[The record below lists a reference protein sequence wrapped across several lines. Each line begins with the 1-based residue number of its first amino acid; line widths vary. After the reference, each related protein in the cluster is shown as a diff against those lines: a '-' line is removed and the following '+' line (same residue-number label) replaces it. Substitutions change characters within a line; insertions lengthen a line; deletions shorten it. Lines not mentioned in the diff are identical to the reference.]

1 MSLAALLLAAAIPSG
16 AADPGATAE
25 FVARGSFDGATTAGA
40 LFYPTTHSHR
50 WAIERLDL
58 VSGEKKIVFTT
69 GDRRTFIR
77 GVLAGGGRV
86 AFVTDRFRRAS
97 RLYVMDASGG
107 AITEI
112 ARGRSVGRRLCGRA
126 FKLADVASTGEVLF
140 QDAMSSCTRPY
151 RGTLRVRVF
160 DPAIGIRTLTS
171 SPRTDVFI
179 SDGPPFRRLAGSQLL
194 TFGDRVARVR
204 DLESGA
210 VRRFRTRAPRYLFG
224 EADVAPD
231 GRVFLSV
238 WRSFANGP
246 PSQTIRLLGPGDRGL
261 QGSVVHRTRTDF
273 GIASF
278 CAGRAVLFTQSQ
290 RGRFSLTMLEPR
302 FAWRTGVFPDP
313 DLTTTCEDR
322 YVVTP
327 RDSAGPDRVFT
338 YDLPG

>member
-1 MSLAALLLAAAIPSG
+1 MSLSALLLAAAIPMG
-16 AADPGATAE
+16 VADPGATAE
-25 FVARGSFDGATTAGA
+25 FVAPGSSDGATTAGA
-40 LFYPTTHSHR
+40 LFYPTTHSRHA
-50 WAIERLDL
+50 AIGRLDL
-58 VSGEKKIVFTT
+58 VSGATKIVFTA
-69 GDRRTFIR
+69 GDPRSSIR

-97 RLYVMDASGG
+97 RLYAMDASGG
-107 AITEI
+107 AITQVV
-112 ARGRSVGRRLCGRA
+112 RGHSVGQRLCGRA
-126 FKLADVASTGEVLF
+126 IKLDDVASTGEVLF

-151 RGTLRVRVF
+151 RGSLRVRVF
-160 DPAIGIRTLTS
+160 DPAIGIRTLSTR
-171 SPRTDVFI
+171 PRTDVFL

-204 DLESGA
+204 DLGSGA

-246 PSQTIRLLGPGDRGL
+246 PSQTIRLLAPGDGGL
-261 QGSVVHRTRTDF
+261 HGSVVHRTRTDF

-278 CAGRAVLFTQSQ
+278 CAGRAVLFTESQ

-313 DLTTTCEDR
+313 DVRTTCEDR
-322 YVVTP
+322 YVVMP
-327 RDSAGPDRVFT
+327 MDSRGPDRVFT

>member
-1 MSLAALLLAAAIPSG
+1 MSLAALLVAAAIPSG